1 MTQPINTR
9 LVKGGPGG
17 SVAVDL
23 LAGAFVKSVSLEGDA
38 ITVTAQMADGT
49 PQTLR
54 AEGVTTVASFLRRLG
69 RSEDSTFTEADI
81 LAGTQSMT
89 NLIATPTRGSGN
101 SIQYIG
107 FWIPADQN
115 ELTHISY
122 ADTPTIN
129 RRWQWFS
136 QPVAITVDGT
146 DGHVYPSFRALSL
159 DVLNELSWILKAETN
174 LPVYTRRMAF
184 KEADEAFTAADFSGA
199 LSSASTDYR
208 ISTPTI
214 TVNSYLALAVP
225 DDTPDP
231 TSLIQGTG
239 PFGSDYLTSMTRQAG
254 TIEIAGVDYKVWVSN
269 GLYNAFVS
277 GLEFRV
283 NQ

>member
-23 LAGAFVKSVSLEGDA
+23 LAGAFVKSVSFEGDA
-38 ITVTAQMADGT
+38 ITVSVQMADGT

-54 AEGVTTVASFLRRLG
+54 AEGVTPVATFLRRLG
-69 RSEDSTFTEADI
+69 KSTDSTFTEAEI

-89 NLIATPTRGSGN
+89 NIIATPTRGSGD

-129 RRWQWFS
+129 RRWEWFT

-146 DGHVYPSFRALSL
+146 DGHVYPSWRALSL
-159 DVLNELSWILKAETN
+159 DVLNELKWILKAETN

-184 KEADEAFTAADFSGA
+184 KAADEAFVAADFSGA
-199 LSSASTDYR
+199 LSSASTDRR
-208 ISTPTI
+208 ITSATI
-214 TVNSYLALAVP
+214 TTNSYLALAVP

-231 TSLIQGTG
+231 TSLIQGSGT
-239 PFGSDYLTSMTRQAG
+239 FGTDYLNQMTRQAG
-254 TIEIAGVDYKVWVSN
+254 TIEIAGVDYKVWVSD
-269 GLYNAFVS
+269 GQYNAFIS